1 MASIKKYATK
11 DGKEFW
17 RVQVFAGNDPQ
28 TGHKKYKV
36 RRGFKTKKEATV
48 AAARLELAIS
58 NGDLEK
64 EKPKPGFF
72 RMYMRSGMETTLI
85 R

>member
-36 RRGFKTKKEATV
+36 RRGS
-48 AAARLELAIS
+48 RQ
-58 NGDLEK
+58 K
-64 EKPKPGFF
+64 EKP
-72 RMYMRSGMETTLI
+72 LLQQLDLN
-85 R
+85 